1 MDINFGLFLERLRRV
16 LAGEEFT
23 VPDTVEQ
30 PIQNLYTETEI
41 VASWLRDSGYN
52 TAWFIITQQK
62 SQSGCSKDICDALL
76 GLQSKIIDIKQRMQ
90 QVQHIHS
97 GIVDELKS
105 IEAKANNFPASSSF
119 KNRDTM
125 GLDNRMEELL
135 DLLIEGPPQ
144 LSAVAVLDSIG
155 LDQTAFAAEAYR
167 SNYVKHYFDCHA
179 WVQESLP
186 YDADQILYD
195 IINRIEIVASFQFEN
210 GENIGLD
217 FVPIGGLLRVTYQ
230 GWPFHI
236 LYHGIISLNENIEE
250 ALDEPRGLQLLA
262 YCMLPFYL
270 KLCCLYLSVFPIHF
284 EICTKQLY
292 QLWIAEGFIPN
303 NNKAIAKKYLEQLI
317 NGGFVDAEKR
327 SDIGRINTCSILGR
341 YSPALLTVAFEGEFI
356 ISPIMVQEVILR
368 ENVKRFT
375 AHEKLNDFAFLDD
388 FDSFLHSLLYL
399 TSGSQYLDPNYCEK
413 ICKMFKFLRVL
424 DLGSLVLI
432 RYLSGIQ
439 NLFLLRYLKLNIP
452 SLKTLASS
460 LFSSLLNLYTVEMP
474 FSCKDH
480 TTDEFWKMSK
490 LRLSCL
496 ESLKLANESKMPR
509 RSNIILAEYQFPPS
523 LTHLSFL
530 NIELMDDPM
539 PALEK
544 LLVLQVLKLK
554 QNAYSGRKLACSP
567 DGFPKLKS
575 GKYLSSQ
582 SFNFNKNPA
591 VWGIYFDKTSHDEQI
606 SGSRIPQ
613 TGIFCRSLVA
623 GEHEQEYSARSRMH
637 HPRGH
642 SGSQPPTRSIRP
654 FLLEVEVERLEN
666 QNLASTFWRR
676 LWGAE
681 QKAYVNREKKRKGSE
696 GTIDVGGSSVQGG
709 DLRFNEFV
717 MLREIANEAWEKVMY
732 ERMERMEKQ
741 METLTTIL
749 HQLRSERRGVQEEG
763 ALRGLK
769 EGVKIGRL
777 WYNLR
782 SPTIQTYSAAY
793 EQAKKDIEIEEEKTA
808 RIKTDQLEGL
818 RRKKKRA
825 LPGNK
830 SDRNMSHE
838 QPIVRV
844 IAEGPTLAGDSN
856 RLRKNYARYAMTS
869 KEVFF
874 NTPEVPIMWTYEDE
888 EGILYPHEDALV
900 IKATTTSKKFDR
912 ILVDT
917 GSSVDVLFKSTL
929 EEMGIADLRG
939 SLPDD
944 YRPPLFEDEQ
954 SDAFQPLSSSQVLGE
969 WSGWGDVFAWTHE
982 DMPGIDPEVAC
993 HKLTI
998 RKGARTVR
1006 QKRRCFNQE
1015 MYEAINGEVEKLLKA
1030 GFVREVNYLEWISN
1044 VVLVKKTN
1052 AGHALLSFMDV
1063 FSGYNQIPV
1072 FEQDEESTVFIS
1084 NQGLFCYRV
1093 MPFGLKNSGAT
1104 YQRLVNKIFKPLIG
1118 RTMEVCVD
1126 DMITKSKN
1134 PKEHVEHLEETFGFL
1149 RKYKMKL
1156 NPEKCAFGVKSGK
1169 FLGFMSLTGRL
1180 TALSRFISKATY
1192 KCQAFFQVIRRGK
1205 KIEWTP
1211 ECEEAFQ
1218 KLKQYLQQAPLLST
1232 PWDGDMLFLYM
1243 VVSDHA
1249 TSSVL
1254 VREEERVQYLIY
1266 YTSKALFDAE
1276 TRYPQLE
1283 KWELALVVAARKL
1296 RPYFKHSPSR

>member
-1 MDINFGLFLERLRRV
+1 MDINLGLFLERLRRV

-23 VPDTVEQ
+23 VPDTAEQ

-105 IEAKANNFPASSSF
+105 IEAKASNFPASSSF

-195 IINRIEIVASFQFEN
+195 IIKFVMPSRSRIEIVASFQFEN

-250 ALDEPRGLQLLA
+250 ALDEPRGLQLVA

-303 NNKAIAKKYLEQLI
+303 NNKVIAKKYLEQLI

-452 SLKTLASS
+452 SFKTLASS

-544 LLVLQVLKLK
+544 LPVLQVLKLK

-567 DGFPKLKS
+567 DGFPKLKKRKNPSKQS

-623 GEHEQEYSARSRMH
+623 GEHEQEYSARSQMH

-642 SGSQPPTRSIRP
+642 SGSQPPTSSIRP
-654 FLLEVEVERLEN
+654 FLLEVEVERLG
-666 QNLASTFWRR
+666 Q
-676 LWGAE
+676 
-681 QKAYVNREKKRKGSE
+681 
-696 GTIDVGGSSVQGG
+696 
-709 DLRFNEFV
+709 
-717 MLREIANEAWEKVMY
+717 
-732 ERMERMEKQ
+732 
-741 METLTTIL
+741 
-749 HQLRSERRGVQEEG
+749 
-763 ALRGLK
+763 
-769 EGVKIGRL
+769 
-777 WYNLR
+777 
-782 SPTIQTYSAAY
+782 
-793 EQAKKDIEIEEEKTA
+793 
-808 RIKTDQLEGL
+808 
-818 RRKKKRA
+818 
-825 LPGNK
+825 
-830 SDRNMSHE
+830 
-838 QPIVRV
+838 
-844 IAEGPTLAGDSN
+844 
-856 RLRKNYARYAMTS
+856 
-869 KEVFF
+869 
-874 NTPEVPIMWTYEDE
+874 
-888 EGILYPHEDALV
+888 
-900 IKATTTSKKFDR
+900 
-912 ILVDT
+912 
-917 GSSVDVLFKSTL
+917 
-929 EEMGIADLRG
+929 
-939 SLPDD
+939 
-944 YRPPLFEDEQ
+944 
-954 SDAFQPLSSSQVLGE
+954 
-969 WSGWGDVFAWTHE
+969 
-982 DMPGIDPEVAC
+982 
-993 HKLTI
+993 
-998 RKGARTVR
+998 
-1006 QKRRCFNQE
+1006 
-1015 MYEAINGEVEKLLKA
+1015 
-1030 GFVREVNYLEWISN
+1030 
-1044 VVLVKKTN
+1044 
-1052 AGHALLSFMDV
+1052 
-1063 FSGYNQIPV
+1063 
-1072 FEQDEESTVFIS
+1072 
-1084 NQGLFCYRV
+1084 
-1093 MPFGLKNSGAT
+1093 
-1104 YQRLVNKIFKPLIG
+1104 
-1118 RTMEVCVD
+1118 
-1126 DMITKSKN
+1126 
-1134 PKEHVEHLEETFGFL
+1134 
-1149 RKYKMKL
+1149 
-1156 NPEKCAFGVKSGK
+1156 
-1169 FLGFMSLTGRL
+1169 
-1180 TALSRFISKATY
+1180 
-1192 KCQAFFQVIRRGK
+1192 
-1205 KIEWTP
+1205 
-1211 ECEEAFQ
+1211 
-1218 KLKQYLQQAPLLST
+1218 
-1232 PWDGDMLFLYM
+1232 
-1243 VVSDHA
+1243 
-1249 TSSVL
+1249 
-1254 VREEERVQYLIY
+1254 
-1266 YTSKALFDAE
+1266 
-1276 TRYPQLE
+1276 
-1283 KWELALVVAARKL
+1283 
-1296 RPYFKHSPSR
+1296 